1 LAGAAAKMT
10 RTLEQLNLLGELEK
24 IRRTIK
30 PRIPQALTAG
40 QGLRLHEVN
49 TPRQAIFELMVGNV
63 RLLKKLPPEDI
74 GPEHPGIGALSTL
87 LQHPEATR
95 EALDLLPAKLAARV
109 EAALARCPGEWAPR
123 HFEGALV
130 QYVKTVGAATPLEPR
145 SSLAMQQFA
154 SEPLQ
159 TAWNLL
165 FDLTVLVG
173 RGLL

>member
-1 LAGAAAKMT
+1 MANTMRMLDSV
-10 RTLEQLNLLGELEK
+10 NLVGELEK

-49 TPRQAIFELMVGNV
+49 TTRQAIFELMVGNV
-63 RLLKKLPPEDI
+63 RLIKKLPFADI
-74 GPEHPGIGALSTL
+74 GPGHPSIGALATL

-95 EALDLLPAKLAARV
+95 EALDLLPARLAKRVDEALSERPAEWGARHLERELV
-109 EAALARCPGEWAPR
+109 E
-123 HFEGALV
+123 
-130 QYVKTVGAATPLEPR
+130 YVKTAGAATPLEDR